1 MGPTTISFHEE
12 EEAAATIEALAAAGF
27 YVEADRER
35 FLGEDDDEEV
45 VYLVLTDAPAD
56 EARGLVAGDGFVVS
70 G

>member
-1 MGPTTISFHEE
+1 MRPTTISFHEE
-12 EEAAATIEALAAAGF
+12 DEAEATIEALAGAGF

-56 EARGLVAGDGFVVS
+56 EAKRLVAGDGFVIS